1 LTACVDRHYVLVM
14 RYGWDPGKHAKN
26 LAKHNTAFEVASGFD
41 WETALVRGDTRESYG
56 EVRLVA
62 LGAIGDRLYSL
73 VFTIRRPVVWI
84 MSLRK
89 ASRKE
94 VRDYASES

>member
-1 LTACVDRHYVLVM
+1 ML
-14 RYGWDPGKHAKN
+14 YGWDPGKHAKN
-26 LAKHNTAFEVASGFD
+26 LAKHDTAFEVARGFD
-41 WETALVRGDTRESYG
+41 WETALVKADARGSYG

-84 MSLRK
+84 ISLRK

-94 VRDYASES
+94 VRNYASEG